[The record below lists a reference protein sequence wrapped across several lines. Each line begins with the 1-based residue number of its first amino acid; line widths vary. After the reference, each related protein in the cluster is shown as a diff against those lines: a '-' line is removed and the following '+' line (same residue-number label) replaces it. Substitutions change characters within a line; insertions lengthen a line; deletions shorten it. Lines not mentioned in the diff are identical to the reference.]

1 MKKTLLSTIA
11 VILTTTALSGPAF
24 SQAVED
30 PQVDGFANGAQQTA
44 AFLATKGAQK
54 GGDDDGANHDAND
67 DNGDDGDDHD
77 EGDDHGD
84 DHDAGDDHGD
94 HGADHDAGD
103 DNGGEG
109 ESEGDDD

>member
-11 VILTTTALSGPAF
+11 MILTTTALSSPAF

-30 PQVDGFANGAQQTA
+30 PQVDGFANGSNQASVI
-44 AFLATKGAQK
+44 LATKGGK
-54 GGDDDGANHDAND
+54 MGGDDDGANHDVND
-67 DNGDDGDDHD
+67 DHGDDGDDHD
-77 EGDDHGD
+77 EGDDHGNHGA
-84 DHDAGDDHGD
+84 DHDAGDDNGG

-109 ESEGDDD
+109 DDD